1 MPIEREKKYIVD
13 ESHARKLKNMA
24 KFSIGVVQWYLP
36 DCILLLELLGERDFS
51 KSREWRIRYTV
62 DKNGNETW
70 VAAFKSE
77 LMEGFQRVEEEYD
90 LTKFI
95 EKQNLNIWERLFN
108 ELSNKP
114 VAAKIRH
121 YISDT
126 PTEIV
131 LDEFIQLD
139 IPYNIDIKYMVEI
152 ETDEEFQ
159 EYEQEYDLGE
169 GLSAE
174 EFDIYTNRNI
184 AIESQIPPRVL
195 IALVKQVLGISPFPK
210 MRRKDRELPIKDAI
224 ELLKIGE
231 YGFFTTYDGNYP
243 YAVPVNYVYKNGAI
257 YFHCASSGKKLDNI
271 SSHPNASFSVVT
283 RAKIL
288 PEQLSTAYESVIAFG
303 QATVVDGEEKK
314 MAILELVRK
323 YSPQMYEKFAR
334 SKAEEFGSE
343 CSNTTVVKLVVEH
356 VTGKRR
362 KE

>member
-1 MPIEREKKYIVD
+1 MPIEREKKYLID
-13 ESHARKLKNMA
+13 ENQATKLKNMA

-62 DKNGNETW
+62 DKKGNETW
-70 VAAFKSE
+70 IAAFKSE
-77 LMEGFQRVEEEYD
+77 LVEGFQRVEEEYD

-95 EKQNLNIWERLFN
+95 RKQNTDMWERLFN
-108 ELSNKP
+108 ELSSKP
-114 VAAKIRH
+114 VVVKIRH

-131 LDEFIQLD
+131 LDEFMQLD

-152 ETDEEFQ
+152 ETEDEFEK
-159 EYEQEYDLGE
+159 YEKEYDLGE
-169 GLSAE
+169 GISTE

-195 IALVKQVLGISPFPK
+195 ITLVKQALGISPFPK
-210 MRRKDRELPIKDAI
+210 MRRKDRELPIRDAI

-243 YAVPVNYVYKNGAI
+243 YAVPVNYVYKDGAI
-257 YFHCASSGKKLDNI
+257 YFHCASSGKKLENI
-271 SSHPNASFSVVT
+271 SVHKNVSFSVVT
-283 RAKIL
+283 KAKVL

-303 QATVVDGEEKK
+303 QARVVDGEKKK
-314 MAILELVRK
+314 MALLELVRK
-323 YSPQMYEKFAR
+323 YSPQTYGKFTQSR
-334 SKAEEFGSE
+334 AEEFESE
-343 CSNTTVVKLVVEH
+343 CSNTTVVKLIIEYI
-356 VTGKRR
+356 TGKRR
-362 KE
+362 NE